1 MLNNSKIL
9 FGSIAILSVIIIG
22 GFYVGI
28 LKYIEYKNEIIIK
41 DEQVQRT
48 LLAQQTKIDELK
60 NNIDMLRFENEGKVE
75 EIKKR
80 LEAEETIRKV
90 VGENQKAEGQL
101 AQQKIVGLEQQLSQ
115 VKQSVQLSSI
125 IEEWQLIVAYIDCN
139 FKMGNA
145 NVYYGTIGSGV
156 VMKFDDEPVKVLT
169 NKHVLLGPAFY
180 NLVSCNVKLSDNSEF
195 SVPVD
200 DIEVSTSDY
209 DWGVLT
215 VNKSDKNLEKITAIF
230 PKLCDKKPL
239 LGDEIVVL
247 GYPGIGSKNSV
258 TATEGII
265 SGFDGSYFI
274 TSAKVEQGNSGGAAI
289 LTKDNCLLGIPTY
302 ASLGQVESL
311 ARILDIWTVVVN
323 K

>member
-1 MLNNSKIL
+1 
-9 FGSIAILSVIIIG
+9 
-22 GFYVGI
+22 
-28 LKYIEYKNEIIIK
+28 
-41 DEQVQRT
+41 
-48 LLAQQTKIDELK
+48 
-60 NNIDMLRFENEGKVE
+60 
-75 EIKKR
+75 
-80 LEAEETIRKV
+80 KV